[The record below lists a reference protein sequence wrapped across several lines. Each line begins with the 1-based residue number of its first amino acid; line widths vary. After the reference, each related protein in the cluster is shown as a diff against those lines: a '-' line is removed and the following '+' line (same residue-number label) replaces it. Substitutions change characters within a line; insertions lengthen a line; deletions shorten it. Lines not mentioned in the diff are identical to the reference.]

1 MDIAGK
7 IESGLPLSI
16 LFGVL
21 LVAITSGSNQGL
33 STALIGDLGMVRQQ
47 SRQLGVMF
55 TVGDLA
61 SAVGPLLAYA
71 LLPLVGIR
79 NIYLLVA
86 GLLTVVFVSIL
97 RVDRRRHAQ
106 SSALLMEP

>member
-1 MDIAGK
+1 
-7 IESGLPLSI
+7 
-16 LFGVL
+16 
-21 LVAITSGSNQGL
+21 L
-33 STALIGDLGMVRQQ
+33 STALIGDLGMVGQQ

-79 NIYLLVA
+79 DIYLLVA
-86 GLLTVVFVSIL
+86 GLLAVVFVLIV
-97 RVDRRRHAQ
+97 RVDRRRQARGA
-106 SSALLMEP
+106 ALLTEP